1 MDKSKLYQLLSAF
14 LTQKSAKAENKEM
27 DKLIRHTSD
36 EELGSVL
43 SDLWEDYELTESYD
57 SEIKNS
63 FNMLKH
69 RIRLK
74 RVRMH
79 TIRFAKYA
87 AIFLLPVLSIL
98 TTYLLI
104 ERKDYRSENTYFTV
118 HVAPGKSSD
127 VTLPDG
133 SKVDLNSESSICY
146 NNDNKLHQRRVSL
159 KGEAHFKVTKN
170 PKKPFIVSTTF
181 FDVEVLGTTFNVKTY
196 DSDDINTVALMEGR
210 VKLTTLNQ
218 GKNTTIYLLPNQKAI
233 YNKKTGE
240 LTVVPM
246 DNYTETAWM
255 KGILA
260 FQAETFHN
268 IKLDLERKYNVHI
281 SLNNPA
287 IEYDLFTGVF
297 ANETL
302 VAVLDNLKIHYG
314 FEYAIHN
321 NIVNISPGTKSLK

>member
-14 LTQKSAKAENKEM
+14 LTQKSAKAGNKEM
-27 DKLIRHTSD
+27 DQLIRRASD

-57 SEIKNS
+57 SEIKAS
-63 FNMLKH
+63 FTMLKH
-69 RIRLK
+69 RIHLK
-74 RVRMH
+74 RVRMI
-79 TIRFAKYA
+79 TTRFARYA
-87 AIFLLPVLSIL
+87 AIFLLPVLSIM

-104 ERKDYRSENTYFTV
+104 ERKEYRPENTYFTV
-118 HVAPGKSSD
+118 HVDPGKSSD
-127 VTLPDG
+127 VILPDG
-133 SKVDLNSESSICY
+133 SKVELNSESSISY
-146 NNDNKLHQRRVSL
+146 NNDTKLHQRKVSL
-159 KGEAHFKVTKN
+159 QGEAHFKVTKN

-196 DSDDINTVALMEGR
+196 ESDDINTVALMEGK

-218 GKNTTIYLLPNQKAI
+218 GKNTSIYLTPNQKAI

-260 FQAETFHN
+260 FHTETLHN
-268 IKLDLERKYNVHI
+268 IKLELERKYNVHI
-281 SLNNPA
+281 SMNYPS
-287 IEYDLFTGVF
+287 IEYDSFTGVF

-302 VAVLDNLKIHYG
+302 TQVLDNLKIHYG

-321 NIVNISPGTKSLK
+321 NKVNIYPGKKTIQ

>member
-1 MDKSKLYQLLSAF
+1 MDKSYLYQLLSAF
-14 LTQKSAKAENKEM
+14 LTRKTAKAENKEM
-27 DKLIRHTSD
+27 DQLIRHTTD

-57 SEIKNS
+57 SEIKDT
-63 FNMLKH
+63 FIKLKH
-69 RIRLK
+69 RIRIK

-79 TIRFAKYA
+79 TVRVAKYS
-87 AIFLLPVLSIL
+87 AIFLLPVLSIM

-104 ERKDYRSENTYFTV
+104 ERKEYRSENTFFTV
-118 HVAPGKSSD
+118 HVDPGKSSD

-133 SKVDLNSESSICY
+133 SKVELNSESSISY

-159 KGEAHFKVTKN
+159 QGEAHFKVTKN

-218 GKNTTIYLLPNQKAI
+218 GKNTTIYLAPNQKAI

-260 FQAETFHN
+260 FHTETLHN
-268 IKLDLERKYNVHI
+268 IKLELERKYNVKI
-281 SLNNPA
+281 SMNYPS
-287 IEYDLFTGVF
+287 IEYDSFTGVF
-297 ANETL
+297 ANKTL
-302 VAVLDNLKIHYG
+302 GEVLDNLKIHYG
-314 FEYAIHN
+314 FEYAIHDN
-321 NIVNISPGTKSLK
+321 KVSIYQGKKDLQ